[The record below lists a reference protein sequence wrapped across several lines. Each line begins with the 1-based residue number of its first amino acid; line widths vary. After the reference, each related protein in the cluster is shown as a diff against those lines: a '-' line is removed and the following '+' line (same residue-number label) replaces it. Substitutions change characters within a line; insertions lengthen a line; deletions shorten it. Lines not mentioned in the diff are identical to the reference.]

1 MLLKLFFTCA
11 LEASMECDTSHG
23 GIALGHYRF
32 VRCLVDSHTVLLAS
46 FIKLRAYQ
54 YMKFEK
60 FKPCLTTLFVLAA
73 LSSRADAV
81 EVPGRIQAEDF
92 TSMNGIR
99 TNTTSDAGGG
109 SYVGYIRDGSYTEYD
124 ITVPSTGSWLVNARV
139 SSNTSGG
146 TIDFRLNGVSVG
158 TVDVGNTGSWTDF
171 ITLQS
176 TLELPEGDHTLQ
188 LFYTSENRG
197 YLLDINWFAIRETDQ
212 PPATDPAGDP
222 VTGPVVDP
230 VPGPGTE
237 PPQDNTQ
244 PNILLVITDDQGI
257 DSSAQYALSNDLPDT
272 PVINSLARNGIVYD
286 NVWAAPS
293 CTPTRAAMLS
303 GFHGATTGVLS
314 VPGELSADFGTIHTF
329 LGENAASG
337 NYETAVFGKWHV
349 DGGNG
354 NLNHPAD
361 LGVGYYAGHFSPN
374 ITNYSN
380 WTININGVEEQS
392 TTYHTTELVNQTID
406 WIDDQENPWFAWL
419 AFAAPHAP
427 FHVPPDE
434 FNTRGLSGTQADIN
448 ANGREYYLSAVETLD
463 TELGRLLDSMDPAT
477 RENTVI
483 MVIGD
488 NGTPREVLDTNAF
501 LDGHNKGSL
510 FEGGV
515 RVPLVISGAGV
526 TRTNEREEGLISV
539 VDFFPTI
546 AALTGTDN
554 NGMRDGYNFMS
565 SFSEENAVEREFLY
579 TDYFGNNALG
589 QGWTVRSDR
598 FKYIAYDDGSE
609 ALYDLQN
616 DPDETVNMLGSN
628 AAVTAEL
635 RAFGLEVR
643 NEGDTETPA
652 VTESAIDITFS
663 ILDNNSANCE
673 DYANAYVA
681 TAMDANRD
689 ITFDANFEVAVERA
703 QCVFTANAI
712 PNHTFND
719 GATSF
724 PNNVSEQ
731 DDEYRVPLNPQFAA
745 ENTPLSLSYDDA
757 IMLNGV
763 TVDLLAAGCFGVGN
777 GRVGCNDDDQPWR
790 FDPLSPLSGFRV
802 DSHNAHSQPDG
813 SYHYHGDPNALFDHS
828 GDVAS
833 PVIGFAADGFPIF
846 GSYINNRGNV
856 RAAES
861 SYQLR
866 TGDRPT
872 GRGLPGGEYDGSFRD
887 DYEFVAG
894 SGDLDECNGMMV
906 RGVYGYYVTE
916 AFPYMMA
923 CFRGTVDESFRK

>member
-1 MLLKLFFTCA
+1 
-11 LEASMECDTSHG
+11 
-23 GIALGHYRF
+23 
-32 VRCLVDSHTVLLAS
+32 
-46 FIKLRAYQ
+46 
-54 YMKFEK
+54 MKISK
-60 FKPCLTTLFVLAA
+60 FKPCLTTCFVLAA
-73 LSSRADAV
+73 LSCRVDAV
-81 EVPGRIQAEDF
+81 EIPARIQAEDF
-92 TSMNGIR
+92 SSMNGIR
-99 TNTTSDAGGG
+99 TATVSDAGGG
-109 SYVGYIRDGSYTEYD
+109 DYVGYIRDGSYTEYD
-124 ITVPSTGSWLVNARV
+124 VTVPSAGTWAVNARV
-139 SSNTSGG
+139 ASNTNGG
-146 TIDFRLNGVSVG
+146 TIDFRVNGRSVG

-188 LFYTSENRG
+188 LFYISDNRG
-197 YLLDINWFAIRETDQ
+197 YLLDINWFGIREID
-212 PPATDPAGDP
+212 PVPAPEPEPDP
-222 VTGPVVDP
+222 VTGPIENPTP
-230 VPGPGTE
+230 VP
-237 PPQDNTQ
+237 PPATDGQ

-257 DSSAQYALSNDLPDT
+257 DASAQYDFSNDLPNT
-272 PVINSLARNGIVYD
+272 PVINSLAQNGIVYD

-303 GFHGATTGVLS
+303 GFHGVTTGVQS
-314 VPGELSADFGTIHTF
+314 VPGELPAEFGTIHSF
-329 LGENAASG
+329 LSENAASS

-354 NLNHPAD
+354 NLNHPRD

-374 ITNYSN
+374 ITDYSD

-392 TTYHTTELVNQTID
+392 TTYHTTELVDQAID
-406 WIDDQENPWFAWL
+406 WIDDQQNPWFTWL
-419 AFAAPHAP
+419 ALAAPHAP
-427 FHVPPDE
+427 FHVPPPE

-448 ANGREYYLSAVETLD
+448 NNPREYFLSAVETLD

-477 RENTVI
+477 RDNTVI
-483 MVIGD
+483 IVIGD

-526 TRTNEREEGLISV
+526 TRTNVREEGLISV

-554 NGMRDGYNFMS
+554 NGMRDGYNFMP
-565 SFSEENAVEREFLY
+565 SFSEEDAVAREILY
-579 TDYFGNNALG
+579 TDYLGNNALG
-589 QGWTVRSDR
+589 QGWTTRSQR
-598 FKYIAYDDGSE
+598 YKYIAYDDGSE

-616 DPDETVNMLGSN
+616 DPDEAVNILGSN

-643 NEGDTETPA
+643 DEAGSETRV
-652 VTESAIDITFS
+652 VTDSPVDITFS
-663 ILDNNSANCE
+663 ILENTSANCE
-673 DYANAYVA
+673 DYSNAYIA
-681 TAMDANRD
+681 SAMDAGRD
-689 ITFDANFEVAVERA
+689 ISFEANFEVAVDRA

-719 GATSF
+719 GETSF

-763 TVDLLAAGCFGVGN
+763 TVDLLAAGCFGVSD

-790 FDPLSPLSGFRV
+790 FDPLSPLTGFRV
-802 DSHNAHSQPDG
+802 DTHNAHSQPDG

-828 GDVAS
+828 GEIAS

-856 RAAES
+856 RAATS

-872 GRGLPGGEYDGSFRD
+872 GPGLPGGEYDGSFRD

-906 RGVYGYYVTE
+906 GGVYGYYVTE